1 MDKRYETIK
10 WELKEGIGIITIS
23 RPEKLNAL
31 NRQVLVE
38 LEDLIM
44 NHIKDNV
51 EVKVV
56 ILTGEG
62 DKSFVAG
69 ADIETMS
76 EMNSREGLKF
86 SDHGHKVLNL
96 IENLE
101 QPVIAAVNGY
111 ALGGGCELALACDII
126 YASENAKFGQPEVKL
141 GIIPG
146 FGGTQRLVR
155 AVGPIKAKELIFTGK
170 MISAQEAK
178 EIGLVADLFSQGEL
192 MEKVKEVA
200 KAIIQNGLIAVSQ
213 AKRVINYGKEAP
225 LSTALEVEKQAFSAL
240 FDTEDQKEGMK
251 AFLEKRKP
259 NFKNR

>member
-10 WELKEGIGIITIS
+10 WEVKEGIGIITIS